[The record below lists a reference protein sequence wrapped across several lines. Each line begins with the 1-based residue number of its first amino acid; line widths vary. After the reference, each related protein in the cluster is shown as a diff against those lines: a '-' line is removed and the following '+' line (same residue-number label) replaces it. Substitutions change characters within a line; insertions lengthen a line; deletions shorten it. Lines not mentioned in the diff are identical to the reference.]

1 MKKIIG
7 VVFICVG
14 FCGLVYSY
22 AAFPSKTFKRL
33 DTIQANKEIYENVVV
48 QGLNNPDL
56 YVIDIPNDGWVK
68 SGSWV
73 KDLSFVLVKSPAN
86 DQRQPFELK
95 IGNKE
100 IKSTLHD
107 GNFFYVV
114 AIVSNK
120 VADDASN
127 IIKID
132 IPQEQVLLQIHD
144 EVASD
149 SLKLKVIVGT
159 GSSLEQ
165 LKTLKIE
172 KLEEKTC
179 LPF

>member
-7 VVFICVG
+7 TVCICVG
-14 FCGLVYSY
+14 LCGLVYSY
-22 AAFPSKTFKRL
+22 TAFPSKTFKRL
-33 DTIQANKEIYENVVV
+33 DTIQANKVIYENVVV
-48 QGLNNPDL
+48 PGLNHPDL
-56 YVIDIPNDGWVK
+56 YIIDLPNEGWVK

-100 IKSTLHD
+100 IKATLHD
-107 GNFFYVV
+107 GNFFYAL

-120 VADDASN
+120 ATDDVLN
-127 IIKID
+127 IVRID
-132 IPQEQVLLQIHD
+132 IPQEQVLLKVSD

-172 KLEEKTC
+172 KLEEKLC